1 MSKLLDGKT
10 AIVTGAS
17 QGLGL
22 AISTAL
28 CADGASVLMVAREEE
43 KLAEAAAG
51 LQDSGWQATAMVA
64 DVTVEG
70 AADDIVNG
78 ALGEFGRLD
87 ILVNNAG
94 VFVWKSLFD
103 LDYEDWDRTIDTNLG
118 APFHLTR
125 VAGKTMAGQGTGGSI
140 INIASIHAQVGDP
153 NVIPHCA
160 SKFGLVGLTKATADA
175 LREHEI
181 NVNAIAPGAID
192 SNSLDR
198 HGDGPSQKVTQ
209 RDIASL
215 AVYLA
220 SHLSR
225 AVTGSVIE
233 MYGSTHSVIKI

>member
-28 CADGASVLMVAREEE
+28 CTDGASVLMVARDEQ

-51 LQDSGWQATAMVA
+51 LQDSGLQATAMVA

-94 VFVWKSLFD
+94 VFVWKGLFD
-103 LDYEDWDRTIDTNLG
+103 LDYEDWDRTIDTL
-118 APFHLTR
+118 
-125 VAGKTMAGQGTGGSI
+125 VKS
-140 INIASIHAQVGDP
+140 QVLY
-153 NVIPHCA
+153 H
-160 SKFGLVGLTKATADA
+160 
-175 LREHEI
+175 
-181 NVNAIAPGAID
+181 
-192 SNSLDR
+192 
-198 HGDGPSQKVTQ
+198 
-209 RDIASL
+209 
-215 AVYLA
+215 
-220 SHLSR
+220 
-225 AVTGSVIE
+225 
-233 MYGSTHSVIKI
+233 